1 MATSK
6 RETTQQEQDE
16 AVLESLY
23 RRIRYACMSEAA
35 YLVEQLG
42 AEGYGTLYIAQA
54 VRELAEK

>member
-1 MATSK
+1 M
-6 RETTQQEQDE
+6 TQQEQDE

-42 AEGYGTLYIAQA
+42 AEGYGTPFIAQS
-54 VRELAEK
+54 VRDLADK